1 MSTNASDDPPHTPL
15 RNVRI
20 TRTSPSAIDPNV
32 DIFDSPQDVPPS
44 NPPTTSANSLLRDQ
58 LLAMQQ
64 QMDLL
69 RDQLR
74 NQQQVALLRP
84 SVQRTFSREYW
95 VTPIKQLDIVYPGED
110 AAKTA
115 KLAYKQRLEAYL
127 SKSPPIWDLITGK
140 SPCPITTNDTAI
152 ATIKS
157 IYGASWTF
165 EPKDLDSVM
174 DLLESNSPET
184 HKQVS
189 DALNKDSDTM
199 PGSWLQR
206 NAVLYAAISD
216 TLDLS
221 KKGKDLSILQVV
233 QANNGLALH
242 HLLYSRLR
250 DVKSTDPLARAIKL
264 KLGIQHIRYV
274 PSAHGVATY
283 FANIEAHR
291 QKLAQLPRPKI
302 IADWEIVAKATQEL
316 PPIHPKFESTKSMLE
331 LQRKFEKRETTL
343 KECRDAF
350 ISAELDNDIHVD
362 LGTKKSPTK
371 RKLRANVQ
379 RHQPP
384 RRQPKNTSP
393 VRYPKGSCVHHPF
406 SLTHTT
412 TQCINPFGY
421 HSAFARATTHIDK
434 CAAVQKSIAAGWS
447 PKAKHVT
454 IPEGFG
460 SPRVPAPGMLNDSN
474 RTVSVNVATA
484 TPNVSINASD
494 MQTYR
499 RVKAFMQTA
508 SATPAAPVN
517 PQNPVQNPTPP
528 FTQPQ
533 HQFVQQMTP
542 TPTIRA
548 LQLAHHYS
556 PHHQPM
562 MYGVQTAYP
571 QIPYL
576 QPSTFPTMHPAL
588 SAPATSPQRP
598 TMPIVRANV
607 AALSQAGLPPPT
619 DDELIAAG
627 MKYYASQSGRQDFC

>member
-1 MSTNASDDPPHTPL
+1 MSTNVSDDAPHTPL

-20 TRTSPSAIDPNV
+20 TRTNPSVINPNIDDP
-32 DIFDSPQDVPPS
+32 DSPQAPN
-44 NPPTTSANSLLRDQ
+44 NPPAPSADSPLRDQ
-58 LLAMQQ
+58 LRVMQQ

-69 RDQLR
+69 RNQL
-74 NQQQVALLRP
+74 NYQQQSALLRP
-84 SVQRTFSREYW
+84 SVQPSFSREYW
-95 VTPIKQLDIVYPGED
+95 ATPIKQLDIVYPGED

-127 SKSPPIWDLITGK
+127 SKSPPIWDLVTGK
-140 SPCPITTNDTAI
+140 SPCPITTNNEAI
-152 ATIKS
+152 VTVKS
-157 IYGASWTF
+157 IYGESWTF

-174 DLLESNSPET
+174 DLLENNSPET
-184 HKQVS
+184 HKIVS
-189 DALNKDSDTM
+189 EALHKGSDTM

-264 KLGIQHIRYV
+264 KLGIQHIKYV
-274 PSAHGVATY
+274 PAAHGVATY

-316 PPIHPKFESTKSMLE
+316 PPIHPKFESTRSMLE

-350 ISAELDNDIHVD
+350 ISAELDNDIHMD
-362 LGTKKSPTK
+362 LGAKKPPTK

-384 RRQPKNTSP
+384 RSQQKNAST

-406 SLTHTT
+406 STTHITS
-412 TQCINPFGY
+412 QCTNPFGY
-421 HSAFARATTHIDK
+421 NSAFGRATTHIDK
-434 CAAVQKSIAAGWS
+434 CAAVQKSVAAGWS

-460 SPRVPAPGMLNDSN
+460 SPRVPAPGTTNGAN
-474 RTVSVNVATA
+474 KTVSVNIATA
-484 TPNVSINASD
+484 TPNTSISASD
-494 MQTYR
+494 METYH
-499 RVKAFMQTA
+499 RVKAFMQTT
-508 SATPAAPVN
+508 SSIPTIPVN
-517 PQNPVQNPTPP
+517 TS
-528 FTQPQ
+528 TQ
-533 HQFVQQMTP
+533 
-542 TPTIRA
+542 
-548 LQLAHHYS
+548 Y
-556 PHHQPM
+556 
-562 MYGVQTAYP
+562 
-571 QIPYL
+571 QIPTHH
-576 QPSTFPTMHPAL
+576 SRNHN
-588 SAPATSPQRP
+588 
-598 TMPIVRANV
+598 IN
-607 AALSQAGLPPPT
+607 
-619 DDELIAAG
+619 ICN
-627 MKYYASQSGRQDFC
+627 K